1 MAERR
6 GVITMK
12 KEAPIITHTEI
23 LSRAARSIEL
33 EIEDWERKAESLPG
47 AAGMLDQ
54 VISGLREK
62 LEAVRTL
69 YRIETGSDL

>member
-1 MAERR
+1 
-6 GVITMK
+6 MK

-33 EIEDWERKAESLPG
+33 EIEDWERKESLPG

-62 LEAVRTL
+62 LEALRTL
-69 YRIETGSDL
+69 YHIETGSDL

>member
-1 MAERR
+1 
-6 GVITMK
+6 MK

-47 AAGMLDQ
+47 AAGMFDQ

-62 LEAVRTL
+62 LEALRTL
-69 YRIETGSDL
+69 YHIETGSDL